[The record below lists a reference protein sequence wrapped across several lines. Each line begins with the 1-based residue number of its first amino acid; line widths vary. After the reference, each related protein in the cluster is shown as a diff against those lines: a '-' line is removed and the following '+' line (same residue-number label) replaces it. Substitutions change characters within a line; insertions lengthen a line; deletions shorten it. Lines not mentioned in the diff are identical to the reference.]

1 MVAVVVPLSIVHPV
15 VISRKLSKIERP
27 MANVEVDIADYIV
40 ASRSILL
47 QTLPWGDLR
56 VSHTKYVQY
65 SLLFEAIT
73 AVVNRADSRLN
84 AGVANCSKRSA
95 TLGTCC

>member
-40 ASRSILL
+40 ASRSSSRRSPGEIFGFHI
-47 QTLPWGDLR
+47 QNM
-56 VSHTKYVQY
+56 
-65 SLLFEAIT
+65 FNT
-73 AVVNRADSRLN
+73 ASY
-84 AGVANCSKRSA
+84 SKRSQ
-95 TLGTCC
+95 LL